1 MPSCW
6 FGALFHLG
14 AQLIVRV
21 MATRLEM
28 MRAHKTIMNIMVR
41 MLTMTI
47 NTMIDDTALVM
58 ETTFAILAITLLVM
72 MMAEFI
78 VVVMLVMGFC
88 SALS

>member
-1 MPSCW
+1 
-6 FGALFHLG
+6 
-14 AQLIVRV
+14 
-21 MATRLEM
+21 
-28 MRAHKTIMNIMVR
+28 
-41 MLTMTI
+41 MTI